1 MIHKLARDLTGR
13 VWAKYRSVGRYIFR
27 RLIISVITIWLL
39 ATASFFLLRTLPGNP
54 FAISEKLLSAETQQ
68 RLMAYYG
75 LDRPLVEQYA
85 RYMGNLL
92 QGNMGY
98 SLKYTNRSVNSIIAG
113 AFPISASL
121 GMRALA
127 LALPLGLFLG
137 VMSARKRGQAVDYM
151 CVFVSVIGISVPS
164 FIMGTLL
171 QYVLGVRLEL
181 LPIAQWKG
189 FAYTILPTVALALGM
204 IGSLTRTMRASM
216 LEVISQDYI
225 KTAKAKG
232 LSETRI
238 VLDHQLRNS
247 LLPIVTGLGP
257 LVAGVLMGTFVIEQ
271 IFAIPGLGQHF
282 VNSIQSLDYTM
293 TLGLTVFFGAF
304 LITANF
310 LVDLA
315 YGLIDPRITL
325 R

>member
-1 MIHKLARDLTGR
+1 MEMQK
-13 VWAKYRSVGRYIFR
+13 
-27 RLIISVITIWLL
+27 
-39 ATASFFLLRTLPGNP
+39 
-54 FAISEKLLSAETQQ
+54 

-75 LDRPLVEQYA
+75 LDKPLIEQYFI
-85 RYMGNLL
+85 YMGNLL

-113 AFPISASL
+113 AFPVSASL
-121 GMRALA
+121 GLRALA
-127 LALPLGLFLG
+127 FALPVGLFLG
-137 VMSARKRGQAVDYM
+137 VVSARKRGQAVDYL
-151 CVFVSVIGISVPS
+151 CVFISVIGISVPS

-171 QYVLGVRLEL
+171 QYALGVKLHL

-189 FAYTILPTVALALGM
+189 FAYTILPTIAMGLSM

-216 LEVISQDYI
+216 LEVTSQDYI

-232 LSETRI
+232 LSATQ
-238 VLDHQLRNS
+238 VVWNHQIRNA
-247 LLPIVTGLGP
+247 LLPIVTGMGP

-282 VNSIQSLDYTM
+282 VTSIQALDYTM
-293 TLGLTVFFGAF
+293 TLGLTIFFGAF
-304 LITANF
+304 LVTANF

-315 YGLIDPRITL
+315 YGLVDPRITIH
-325 R
+325 

>member
-1 MIHKLARDLTGR
+1 M
-13 VWAKYRSVGRYIFR
+13 GRYILR
-27 RLIISVITIWLL
+27 RLIISLITIWLL

-68 RLMAYYG
+68 RLMTYYG
-75 LDRPLVEQYA
+75 LDRPLVEQYL

-121 GMRALA
+121 GLRALA
-127 LALPLGLFLG
+127 FALPVGLFLG
-137 VMSARKRGQAVDYM
+137 VVSARRRGQAVDYL
-151 CVFVSVIGISVPS
+151 CVFISVIGISVPS

-171 QYVLGVRLEL
+171 QYVFGVRLEL

-189 FAYTILPTVALALGM
+189 FSYTILPTIAIGLGM

-216 LEVISQDYI
+216 LEVTSQDYI

-238 VLDHQLRNS
+238 VMDHQLRNS

-304 LITANF
+304 LVTANF

-315 YGLIDPRITL
+315 YGLIDPRITI